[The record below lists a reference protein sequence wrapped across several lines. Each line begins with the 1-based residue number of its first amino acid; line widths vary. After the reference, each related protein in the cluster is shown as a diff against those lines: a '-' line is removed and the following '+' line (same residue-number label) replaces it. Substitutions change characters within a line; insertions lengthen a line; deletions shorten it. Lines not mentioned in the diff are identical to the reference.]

1 MSVDEIITKLNKN
14 INDLTIT
21 QADSGMLKVT
31 IFQKELNQLKE
42 QKLNYFNKLV
52 EKELLTYDQKSFD
65 FKDEINKVRE
75 EYIFQIEKL
84 ENVYAKLYLDV
95 YKILENAIENQNL
108 AIANI
113 VSLEQ
118 RMNENTYSENEL
130 KGMKIIQRSNVQKK
144 QNYNVMIKEC
154 RARLDWCHTEVLK
167 DINRIFEESKEQ
179 LELVEV
185 KNINF
190 IQKIIRS
197 ITNTIHGRNRFTNFL
212 NRFEDETL
220 VSLKSQVDEKV
231 YEVSATITGVIKQMK
246 KCKQKISEIYERKVN
261 FNRQTTESSV

>member
-1 MSVDEIITKLNKN
+1 MGVDEIIAKLNKN
-14 INDLTIT
+14 INDLTVA

-31 IFQKELNQLKE
+31 IFQKELDQLKE
-42 QKLNYFNKLV
+42 QKLAYLNKMIQ
-52 EKELLTYDQKSFD
+52 KELVTHDQKDFD

-75 EYIFQIEKL
+75 EYMFQIEKL
-84 ENVYAKLYLDV
+84 ENVYAKLYIDV

-118 RMNENTYSENEL
+118 RMNENNYSENEL
-130 KGMKIIQRSNVQKK
+130 KGMKIIQRANVQKK

-154 RARLDWCHTEVLK
+154 RARLDWCHAEVIK
-167 DINRIFEESKEQ
+167 EINRIFEEKKEQ
-179 LELVEV
+179 VELVEV
-185 KNINF
+185 KYNI

-197 ITNTIHGRNRFTNFL
+197 ITNTIHGRNRFINFL

-246 KCKQKISEIYERKVN
+246 KCKQKISEIYERQVN

>member
-1 MSVDEIITKLNKN
+1 MSIEEVITKLNKN
-14 INDLTIT
+14 INDLTIA

-31 IFQKELNQLKE
+31 IFQKELDQLKE
-42 QKLNYFNKLV
+42 QKLAYFNKIV
-52 EKELLTYDQKSFD
+52 EKQLITYDQKDFD
-65 FKDEINKVRE
+65 FKSEINKVRE

-113 VSLEQ
+113 ISLEQ

-154 RARLDWCHTEVLK
+154 KARLDWCHREVIK

-179 LELVEV
+179 VELAEV
-185 KNINF
+185 KNGF
-190 IQKIIRS
+190 FKRLFRS
-197 ITNTIHGRNRFTNFL
+197 ISNTIHGRNRFTNFL

-231 YEVSATITGVIKQMK
+231 YDVSATITGVIKQMK
-246 KCKQKISEIYERKVN
+246 RCKQKISEIYEKQVN